1 MKFVWNILIYLQN
14 KILLVSL
21 PKDFR
26 VAEFRWLD
34 TSDKLDPKWIWW
46 SRIYE
51 YEVVLQSVSEL
62 GANPTSRIHN
72 TCWGFEGVHIEF
84 KTILDS
90 SYITTNSDLRPSHLA
105 NTSVWDITKRPPS
118 NWVDFFDFCLNVSA
132 IEEVHYASHL
142 RIIHNLLQQLKLG
155 GYLVIT
161 FDYPGMQLRA
171 LEEFLGQKIRSG
183 PSPITGANSARP
195 MKVFESLRV
204 GLLILQRVE
213 SLKQHP

>member
-1 MKFVWNILIYLQN
+1 
-14 KILLVSL
+14 
-21 PKDFR
+21 
-26 VAEFRWLD
+26 
-34 TSDKLDPKWIWW
+34 
-46 SRIYE
+46 
-51 YEVVLQSVSEL
+51 
-62 GANPTSRIHN
+62 
-72 TCWGFEGVHIEF
+72 
-84 KTILDS
+84 
-90 SYITTNSDLRPSHLA
+90 
-105 NTSVWDITKRPPS
+105 
-118 NWVDFFDFCLNVSA
+118 VDFFDFCLNVSS